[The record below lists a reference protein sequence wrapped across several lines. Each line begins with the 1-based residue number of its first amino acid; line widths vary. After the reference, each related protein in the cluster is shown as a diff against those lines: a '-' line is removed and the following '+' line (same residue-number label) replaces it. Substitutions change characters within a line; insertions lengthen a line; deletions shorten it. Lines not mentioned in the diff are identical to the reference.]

1 MHDISD
7 VHICIAS
14 FYDTERTIS
23 VTDSSIVGCI
33 AFRMIVA
40 GKTEGINEKGGGW
53 RETGERN
60 IAKSVEWEDEPM
72 TSED

>member
-40 GKTEGINEKGGGW
+40 GKRELTRKGEG
-53 RETGERN
+53 GERQGRG
-60 IAKSVEWEDEPM
+60 I
-72 TSED
+72 